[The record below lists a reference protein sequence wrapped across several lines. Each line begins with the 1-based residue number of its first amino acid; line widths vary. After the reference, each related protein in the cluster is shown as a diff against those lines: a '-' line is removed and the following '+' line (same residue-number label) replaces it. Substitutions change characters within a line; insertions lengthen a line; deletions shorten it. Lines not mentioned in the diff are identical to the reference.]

1 MRQVLQFSYSYVVK
15 TDKCYRT
22 IAEKR
27 WLYGIIDVESL
38 VGEDDYIITNI
49 SLGLSY
55 AFKYR
60 IVTTLCLF
68 YLL

>member
-1 MRQVLQFSYSYVVK
+1 MK
-15 TDKCYRT
+15 

-27 WLYGIIDVESL
+27 WLYGVIAKYEYGIIDVESL
-38 VGEDDYIITNI
+38 VVDEDDYIITNI

-55 AFKYR
+55 TFKYR

>member
-1 MRQVLQFSYSYVVK
+1 MK
-15 TDKCYRT
+15 
-22 IAEKR
+22 
-27 WLYGIIDVESL
+27 YGIIDVESL